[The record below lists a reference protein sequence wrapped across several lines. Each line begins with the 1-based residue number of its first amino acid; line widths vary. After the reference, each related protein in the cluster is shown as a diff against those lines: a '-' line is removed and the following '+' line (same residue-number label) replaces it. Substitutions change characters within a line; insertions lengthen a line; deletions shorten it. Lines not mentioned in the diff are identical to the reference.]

1 MFLMKIIIINYE
13 KKKIWV
19 PSNWWK
25 SKPARWPFCISV
37 YDGAFYYYVCFI
49 ETKPTKT
56 HYFLYKSLVKQKKL
70 VSKND
75 QTTRTTKTF
84 YLGFNI
90 NYICVIVRSLFK
102 PLVLIS
108 DPLLLHGPSN
118 TILSVFS
125 PYKCP
130 KKHPQLFTI
139 YHNSLFS
146 QMNSFRLFFLPCSY
160 CILSCYF

>member
-1 MFLMKIIIINYE
+1 MGGLNWSCVLSHSLAKLLNTLWHKIVVIVYLFISDVFWWKLLLIIM

-37 YDGAFYYYVCFI
+37 YDGAFYYICFI

-56 HYFLYKSLVKQKKL
+56 HYFLYKSLVKLKKI

-75 QTTRTTKTF
+75 QTTTTTF

-90 NYICVIVRSLFK
+90 NYMC
-102 PLVLIS
+102 
-108 DPLLLHGPSN
+108 N
-118 TILSVFS
+118 
-125 PYKCP
+125 C
-130 KKHPQLFTI
+130 
-139 YHNSLFS
+139 
-146 QMNSFRLFFLPCSY
+146 
-160 CILSCYF
+160 

>member
-1 MFLMKIIIINYE
+1 M
-13 KKKIWV
+13 
-19 PSNWWK
+19 
-25 SKPARWPFCISV
+25 
-37 YDGAFYYYVCFI
+37 
-49 ETKPTKT
+49 TK
-56 HYFLYKSLVKQKKL
+56 Q
-70 VSKND
+70 
-75 QTTRTTKTF
+75 QQEQQKTF

-108 DPLLLHGPSN
+108 DPPSN

-146 QMNSFRLFFLPCSY
+146 QMNSF
-160 CILSCYF
+160 